1 MKKLTTVPAEL
12 FDNLELFPEPF
23 FKRFNLE
30 KAEQAVTFPEQEAKI
45 YSFPTLFNQV
55 QFGMGV
61 FTCDYNNAQSL
72 LPAGLKPVKA
82 FGGRAL
88 AIISS
93 YEYRKIH
100 QMTPYNELLV
110 VLPVLNTNTPGK
122 VWDLPMLPSMVPGY
136 NGFGFFTLAL
146 PMSSEE
152 NKHRGLQ
159 LWGLPKTLHDIEIG
173 QADGKM
179 TTTVFDD
186 NGENIITLNI
196 PMAGKTKATTM
207 ANKLFSEKDGK
218 LVMSQNHLYAE
229 MNENKHLSRLF
240 SVSDKTDT
248 VKLGQHKIADQLRFL
263 KLSHDPI
270 ITRYT
275 NDLKSCLFLPNQGK

>member
-1 MKKLTTVPAEL
+1 MKKLTTVPHGL
-12 FDNLELFPEPF
+12 IDNLELFDDPF
-23 FKRFNLE
+23 FSGRTLTP
-30 KAEQAVTFPEQEAKI
+30 ADQAVTFPEQEAKI
-45 YSFPTLFNQV
+45 YSFPTFFNQV

-61 FTCDYNNAQSL
+61 FTCDYKKAQSL
-72 LPAGLKPVKA
+72 LPAGLQPVKA

-88 AIISS
+88 AIIAS

-110 VLPVLNTNTPGK
+110 MLPVLNNNVPGK
-122 VWDLPMLPSMVPGY
+122 VWDLPMLPSLVPGY
-136 NGFGFFTLAL
+136 NGYGYYTLAL

-152 NKHRGLQ
+152 NKHRGHQ

-179 TTTVFDD
+179 KTTVFDD
-186 NGENIITLNI
+186 DGKAIISLNI
-196 PMAGKTKATTM
+196 PMAGKTKATQM
-207 ANKLFSEKDGK
+207 LNKLFSEKDGK
-218 LVMSQNHLYAE
+218 LVTSENHLFAD

-240 SVSDKTDT
+240 SNDNKTGT
-248 VKLGQHKIADQLRFL
+248 VELGQHEIADKLRYLQLAP
-263 KLSHDPI
+263 DPI

-275 NDLKSCLFLPNQGK
+275 NDLKTCLFLPKK